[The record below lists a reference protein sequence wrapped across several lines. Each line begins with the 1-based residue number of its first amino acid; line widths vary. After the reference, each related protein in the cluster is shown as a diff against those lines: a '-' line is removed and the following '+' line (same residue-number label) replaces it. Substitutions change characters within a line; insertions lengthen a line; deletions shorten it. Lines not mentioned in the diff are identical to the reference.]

1 LLSIS
6 TCGAATRVEMGEVP
20 GLVEAEVL
28 KDITQVFNARRGAKI
43 KMGESGGFED
53 MLRERKARNIAQ
65 KTAPAS

>member
-1 LLSIS
+1 
-6 TCGAATRVEMGEVP
+6 MGEVP